1 MSNQE
6 NAWHGYAAAYGP
18 SPHSMPKWMMLTWKT
33 TTQRG
38 EAAAAGND
46 PMRLIRLYAARACF
60 RASTWLAMLGKW
72 LAGV

>member
-1 MSNQE
+1 MARLCGSLWAFPALDAE
-6 NAWHGYAAAYGP
+6 VDDADLEDDDP
-18 SPHSMPKWMMLTWKT
+18 T
-33 TTQRG
+33 RR
-38 EAAAAGND
+38 AAAAGND